1 MQSILQCPP
10 FYRNFPRI
18 GKIYHLYR
26 LNNGIEENINQYL
39 FQTMSRLDRLFTLL
53 SSSGKGSG
61 SAILAANQL
70 GEVQKS
76 NNSPKQLE
84 QLLERLHPLL
94 R

>member
-18 GKIYHLYR
+18 YHLYR
-26 LNNGIEENINQYL
+26 LNHGIEENINQYL